1 MSTKIPL
8 DRSPNFVGFDVDRDS
23 VEDADVSYEYIKE
36 AVFDQYKV
44 NYLPTPTNV
53 DGTVLLEQE
62 NPGSGSWLSS
72 LFSFGSS
79 GGKSY
84 YVAVDGFDDF
94 KTLPCNLNN
103 ASENQQN
110 FDRGLLEQFTVFTAP
125 ADLADLSPGDRV
137 RVDYALGVNNTRQNY
152 GFITQKLSGKMPLP
166 QSQEQCDRLRNRFEQ
181 QDAQGNARSLG
192 SGDTSNHVMS
202 DLVAAAPDVGAN
214 QVIEGT
220 PLANIGAPVED
231 ELSFWQGNVETDA
244 NVNQRLTTYWNNVGV
259 YAGWTPSRSPWSA
272 VFISY
277 VIQQVDPNFAG
288 SIAHWQYAYYAS
300 QGRGGWTMWDLS
312 RGNIRAQ
319 EGDILIRRRSGRLF
333 NDTPYGERI
342 TNTHGDVVY
351 EIQGNRAIL
360 AGGNLGDTARVAS
373 RLNLSIDGFYQD
385 TGEYE
390 IVLKK
395 NGRVSNYSG
404 RVS

>member
-166 QSQEQCDRLRNRFEQ
+166 QTQGQCDRLQGLVGDREQYPLPDLREPEDTDVSGEADPTNGQAQVIDNQYRTRFGPLDPNVFRQPGVRVSSEFGLRTPP
-181 QDAQGNARSLG
+181 ATAGGGRG
-192 SGDTSNHVMS
+192 SSNHPGI
-202 DLVAAAPDVGAN
+202 DVACP
-214 QVIEGT
+214 IGT
-220 PLANIGAPVED
+220 PLYAVANARVTYSGAQPGGGGAGEYIALTWELDGVNYRALYFHMRANNGRLVFLGDEVRAGQHIGYTGNTGNSSGPHLHFEVE
-231 ELSFWQGNVETDA
+231 
-244 NVNQRLTTYWNNVGV
+244 VNR
-259 YAGWTPSRSPWSA
+259 RE
-272 VFISY
+272 
-277 VIQQVDPNFAG
+277 VDPRDYMPLQAFPPA
-288 SIAHWQYAYYAS
+288 
-300 QGRGGWTMWDLS
+300 R
-312 RGNIRAQ
+312 RAAM
-319 EGDILIRRRSGRLF
+319 
-333 NDTPYGERI
+333 
-342 TNTHGDVVY
+342 V
-351 EIQGNRAIL
+351 
-360 AGGNLGDTARVAS
+360 
-373 RLNLSIDGFYQD
+373 
-385 TGEYE
+385 
-390 IVLKK
+390 
-395 NGRVSNYSG
+395 
-404 RVS
+404 